1 MIKHDTIF
9 LEEDEYELDPSEEE
23 DNKQKEP
30 TPSVAPRA
38 GFTDVQN
45 ACQIEALKLHNTL
58 RARHGVPALILDDDI
73 SRKAQAYAEHLAKT
87 GQWGH
92 SKNRIGLGENLYTSS
107 NSAGLEKTGHG
118 KYISNESLS
127 SSNLFS

>member
-1 MIKHDTIF
+1 MMPSF
-9 LEEDEYELDPSEEE
+9 SEDDVRKLDSSEEE
-23 DNKQKEP
+23 DNKEEEP
-30 TPSVAPRA
+30 TSSFVPRA

-73 SRKAQAYAEHLAKT
+73 SRKAQVYADYLAT
-87 GQWGH
+87 SGQFKH
-92 SKNRIGLGENLYTSS
+92 SSDRNGLGENLFTSS
-107 NSAGLEKTGHG
+107 SSAELEKTGHG

-127 SSNLFS
+127 SLNLFS